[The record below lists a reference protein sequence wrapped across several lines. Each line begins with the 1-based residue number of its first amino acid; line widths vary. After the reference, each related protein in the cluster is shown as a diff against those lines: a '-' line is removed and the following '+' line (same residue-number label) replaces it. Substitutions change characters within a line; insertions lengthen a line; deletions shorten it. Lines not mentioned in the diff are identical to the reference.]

1 MYLLVVSLNN
11 ITILFND
18 LKHHCYKH
26 TNIQKKVNQVG
37 KHFAIQLYML
47 CPKGKFKRNRKFRW
61 VSVPQKL
68 GKVMTF

>member
-1 MYLLVVSLNN
+1 MYLLVLSLNN
-11 ITILFND
+11 IKILCND
-18 LKHHCYKH
+18 LKHLTV

-47 CPKGKFKRNRKFRW
+47 YPKGKFKRNRKFRR

>member
-11 ITILFND
+11 IKILFND

-26 TNIQKKVNQVG
+26 TKKVNQVG

-47 CPKGKFKRNRKFRW
+47 CPKGKFKRNRKFRR